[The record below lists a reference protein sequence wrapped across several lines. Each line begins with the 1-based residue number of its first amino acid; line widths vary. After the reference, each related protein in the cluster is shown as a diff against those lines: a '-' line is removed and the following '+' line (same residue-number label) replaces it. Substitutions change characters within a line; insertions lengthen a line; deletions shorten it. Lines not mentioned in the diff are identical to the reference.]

1 MHEQIAVVYEIHAPL
16 FDDKADVRLQFG
28 GVEKLL
34 PQEGD
39 DRPFL
44 LCQRSLRIKRAVR
57 HIEFGMR
64 RDHRVFQLQL
74 DHRDRLVQLC
84 QTVVAVKGNVR
95 IISVVDAEG
104 LAGVVRVSLRR
115 VRAERAE
122 IDAVAALEN
131 LKIAVRAVDADDI
144 RDARGVSARG
154 ADPQEIVVSPLNIQ
168 RMIAHQPVD
177 DDVRAVAA
185 VEDIPHDVQMID
197 RKALNQLAHGDD
209 EGIRI
214 VQLDDG

>member
-1 MHEQIAVVYEIHAPL
+1 M
-16 FDDKADVRLQFG
+16 
-28 GVEKLL
+28 EKLL

>member
-1 MHEQIAVVYEIHAPL
+1 
-16 FDDKADVRLQFG
+16 
-28 GVEKLL
+28 
-34 PQEGD
+34 
-39 DRPFL
+39 
-44 LCQRSLRIKRAVR
+44 
-57 HIEFGMR
+57 MR